1 MKLDVPITAAL
12 LAFTLLLTGCG
23 GNKSSSKEE
32 TVSGGDLHDLIEVQ
46 NVRETDISKRFPE
59 YFKYCFG
66 ADATY
71 TYQRTDPDQDCDVYE
86 LTYHDH
92 TGTLRTAESII
103 SRYDPN
109 DSEQAEFW
117 PTEELAY
124 RADMENLVW
133 DELNHIFRREFGK
146 EVLEPN
152 LEGHYL
158 DESDRWDSDTEQIF
172 YSTLPVFYSVGWG
185 KYYSKDDPV
194 AQRLV
199 EAHTEPGTGW
209 QVCTADW
216 KSVACMED
224 MCVTFSLIVS
234 EGADTDAYCERMDRI
249 ADAFKSCSDQP
260 ESGRSGSFL
269 VKQEYDQDGETKYER
284 LYTKQLLFGEE
295 TDTAVNLR
303 KEIASRLIAKYQ

>member
-1 MKLDVPITAAL
+1 MKHDVQITAAL
-12 LAFTLLLTGCG
+12 LAFALLLTGCG

-32 TVSGGDLHDLIEVQ
+32 TVSGGDLHNEIEVQ
-46 NVRETDISKRFPE
+46 EVRETDISKRFPE

-71 TYQRTDPDQDCDVYE
+71 TYLRTDLDRDRDVYE

-109 DSEQAEFW
+109 DSELAERW
-117 PTEELAY
+117 PTEELRY
-124 RADMENLVW
+124 RADMEALVW

-158 DESDRWDSDTEQIF
+158 DESDRWDSDTEYIY
-172 YSTLPVFYSVGWG
+172 YSCLPVFFDDGLLD
-185 KYYSKDDPV
+185 YSKGDPV
-194 AQRLV
+194 GRRFV
-199 EAHTEPGTGW
+199 EAHTEPDTGW

-216 KSVACMED
+216 TSIVCMED
-224 MCVTFSLIVS
+224 ICVTVTLTVS
-234 EGADTDAYCERMDRI
+234 EGADTDTYSERMDRI

-260 ESGRSGSFL
+260 ESGRSGRFL
-269 VKQEYDQDGETKYER
+269 VKQEYDYEH
-284 LYTKQLLFGEE
+284 LYTKMFLFGEE
-295 TDTAVNLR
+295 TDTEDDLR

>member
-71 TYQRTDPDQDCDVYE
+71 TYQRTDSDRECDVYE
-86 LTYHDH
+86 LTYRDH

-109 DSEQAEFW
+109 DSELAERW
-117 PTEELAY
+117 PTEELYY
-124 RADMENLVW
+124 RADMEDLVW

-172 YSTLPVFYSVGWG
+172 YSSLPVFFDDGLFDHSNG
-185 KYYSKDDPV
+185 DPV
-194 AQRLV
+194 GRRIV

-216 KSVACMED
+216 KSIVCMED
-224 MCVTFSLIVS
+224 MWVTVDLIVP
-234 EGADTDAYCERMDRI
+234 EDADTDTYSERMDRI
-249 ADAFKSCSDQP
+249 ADAFKGCSDQP

-269 VKQEYDQDGETKYER
+269 VKQTYDQDGETKYER

-295 TDTAVNLR
+295 TDTEVNLGE
-303 KEIASRLIAKYQ
+303 EIASRLIAKYQ